1 MIIEKLIKQNE
12 FTEIEKS
19 IGDYLLKHGY
29 EAENM
34 SISEL
39 ARATFS
45 SPPTITR
52 LCRKLETDGYKEFQ
66 ILFHSEYDVY
76 ASQGLVDANY
86 PFSGG
91 DSFEQIA
98 RKLERLNLYTIRQT
112 TAGFNYTQLK
122 RIVRRMSAA
131 DMINIFGIGTSLN
144 VAMDF
149 QQKMLRF
156 GRIVNM
162 TQSACFMPGYA
173 LTGTDK
179 TVNLIISLSGETRDI
194 IESLQLLKK
203 RKRYCVAI
211 TARPDSTAA
220 RMCQEVLCVEIDEEQ
235 SYEYKID
242 TFAIYNAFHFIL
254 DCLFAFLYRLDY
266 ENNEKQTREK
276 ANTINQVK
284 K

>member
-1 MIIEKLIKQNE
+1 MIIEKLIRQSE
-12 FTEIEKS
+12 FTEVEKS
-19 IGDYLLKHGY
+19 IADYLLKHGY

-39 ARATFS
+39 AQATFS
-45 SPPTITR
+45 SPSTITR
-52 LCRKLETDGYKEFQ
+52 LCRKLDTVGYKEFQ
-66 ILFHSEYDVY
+66 ILFHSEYDAY

-91 DSFEQIA
+91 VSFEQIA
-98 RKLERLNLYTIRQT
+98 RKLGRLNIYTIRQT
-112 TAGFNYTQLK
+112 VAGFDYARLK
-122 RIVRRMSAA
+122 RIVRRISSA

-162 TQSACFMPGYA
+162 TQNACFMPGYA
-173 LTGTDK
+173 LAGTDK

-194 IESLQLLKK
+194 IESLRLLRK
-203 RKRYCVAI
+203 RKSYCVAI

-220 RMCQEVLCVEIDEEQ
+220 RMCQEVLSVEIDEEQ

-276 ANTINQVK
+276 ASAINQNK